1 MIKWNIDSV
10 FQMMPTNCCGIEAED
25 CAKLSGIWSGALE
38 ENFKEYLFS
47 FLGQIV
53 LLPWS
58 EKWK

>member
-10 FQMMPTNCCGIEAED
+10 FEMLPTNCCGIQAEVW
-25 CAKLSGIWSGALE
+25 AKLSRIWSGALGKNLK
-38 ENFKEYLFS
+38 ENLFS

-58 EKWK
+58 ENGK